1 MDGVLQESLLDQV
14 LVSNIDITRD
24 LKIVS
29 PLGKSDHLGII
40 FEIKCSNNTETITK
54 SKDNWGKF
62 SKSDILNCGKTI
74 DWRYSSPELSSEEM
88 WKELE
93 SKLLSISSE
102 TPKSSVKNFAD
113 ERVIEKLPW
122 DCTALKRKRR
132 EKDRH
137 WAIFHDDPTKLN
149 LNLALSK
156 QSEYE
161 SKLKNTLTKYEKRIT
176 GNMKHNPKQ
185 FFRYLNSKR
194 KIKCGVSELKNGDG
208 KILDS
213 PKDNAN
219 LFGEFF
225 QVHLSTRLII

>member
-1 MDGVLQESLLDQV
+1 MLDQV

-24 LKIVS
+24 LEIVS
-29 PLGKSDHLGII
+29 PLGKSDHLGIV
-40 FEIKCSNNTETITK
+40 FEIKCANNTETITK
-54 SKDNWGKF
+54 YKENWGKF
-62 SKSDILNCGKTI
+62 SKSNIENFGKKI
-74 DWRYSSPELSSEEM
+74 DWSYSSPELSSEEM

-102 TPKSSVKNFAD
+102 TPKIPVKLFAD
-113 ERVIEKLPW
+113 GTVIEKLPW

-132 EKDRH
+132 EKDKQ
-137 WAIFHDDPTKLN
+137 WAIFHQDPTKLN

-161 SKLKNTLTKYEKRIT
+161 SKLTHMLTKYEKRIT

-194 KIKCGVSELKNGDG
+194 KIKSGVSESKNGKG
-208 KILDS
+208 KY
-213 PKDNAN
+213 
-219 LFGEFF
+219 
-225 QVHLSTRLII
+225 